1 MEEKVN
7 PRKRCS
13 FRRRWAREKICP
25 QGEDGLGRKFVPKE
39 KMGLRKGC
47 GLWVKMGLG
56 RRVL

>member
-25 QGEDGLGRKFVPKE
+25 QGEDGIEERMWP
-39 KMGLRKGC
+39 MGED
-47 GLWVKMGLG
+47 GLG
-56 RRVL
+56 EEGSLRRKWGGGKDVV